1 MYQANRG
8 ETSLAHITRRQLKE
22 DQLQTTLEQ
31 FEEFA
36 KTRYKEIL
44 TVAGIALAV
53 VALAVGLK
61 LYVDRQ
67 EAGANLALAEALETY
82 GAYVGP
88 AAPGTLPPGMV
99 TYPTAEEK
107 YKKALAQFLEVVEKY
122 SSIPQPKAVG
132 IARYHVG
139 LCQGEL
145 GNHDAAIKTLQ
156 EAGTDSDPNIA
167 SLARL
172 ALAGELVK
180 SGKIQ
185 EGVKIYQELADHP
198 TPTVPE
204 TVARMAMAD
213 AYRGSQPAKARQL
226 YEELAKRFASD
237 ASLAQ
242 SLKDQIASLPE

>member
-1 MYQANRG
+1 M
-8 ETSLAHITRRQLKE
+8 AHITRRKLKE
-22 DQLQTTLEQ
+22 DQLQTTLEE

-44 TVAGIALAV
+44 TIAGIAVAV
-53 VALAVGLK
+53 IGLAVGLK

-67 EAGANLALAEALETY
+67 EAAANLALADALETF

-88 AAPGTLPPGMV
+88 AAAGTLPPGMV
-99 TYPTAEEK
+99 SFPTAEEK
-107 YKKALAQFLEVVEKY
+107 YKKALAQFLNIVEKY
-122 SSIPQPKAVG
+122 SGIPQPKAVG
-132 IARYHVG
+132 FARYHIG
-139 LCQGEL
+139 LCQAEL

-156 EAGTDSDPNIA
+156 EAGRDSDSDIA
-167 SLARL
+167 SLARF

-180 SGKIQ
+180 SGKLE

-204 TVARMAMAD
+204 SVASMAMAD
-213 AYRGSQPAKARQL
+213 AYRASQPAKARQL
-226 YEELAKRFASD
+226 YQALEERFGSD

-242 SLKDQIASLPE
+242 SLNEQIASLPE

>member
-1 MYQANRG
+1 M
-8 ETSLAHITRRQLKE
+8 AHITRRQLKE
-22 DQLQTTLEQ
+22 DQLKTTLEQ

-44 TVAGIALAV
+44 TVTGIAVAV
-53 VALAVGLK
+53 IALAVGLK
-61 LYVDRQ
+61 LHVDHRG
-67 EAGANLALAEALETY
+67 AAANLALADALETY

-88 AAPGTLPPGMV
+88 SAPGTLPPGMV
-99 TYPTAEEK
+99 SFTSADEK

-122 SSIPQPKAVG
+122 SGIPQPKAVG
-132 IARYHVG
+132 ISRYHVG
-139 LCQGEL
+139 LCQAEL

-167 SLARL
+167 SLARF

-180 SGKIQ
+180 SAKVQ

-204 TVARMAMAD
+204 AMARIAMAD
-213 AYRGSQPAKARQL
+213 AYRASQPAKARQL
-226 YEELAKRFASD
+226 YEELEKRFGSD

-242 SLKDQIASLPE
+242 SLKDQIASLPQ